1 MKRTAVFLLPLAM
14 ISALHLAPKS
24 ARSDEGM
31 WLFEDLPKELLK
43 GKYGFEPTDDWAEHL
58 MLSSVRF
65 NTGGSASFVSS
76 RGLVLTNHHVAEST
90 LHKLSSA
97 ENDYIKN
104 GFLAQT
110 EADELPA
117 PALELNQ
124 LVSVEDVT
132 EEVNSVVTDEMDA
145 SQALEARRA
154 VMAKIE
160 QRSLDKTGLR
170 SDVITLYGGAKY
182 HLYRY
187 KKYTDVRLVWAPE
200 ADAAFFGGDNDN
212 FEYPRY
218 CLDVTLFRV
227 YEDGKPAQIDHFLKW
242 SENGAEDGELVFV
255 SGNPGYTER
264 DKTADALRYARD
276 FTMPEYLKLFCRMEI
291 EIQQFSNESP
301 EHRRRAHK
309 LLFGIQ
315 NNRKRSMGMLEGLQ
329 NPNLINA
336 KQAAEKEFRAKLA
349 GDDELKNLADAWD
362 RISQSQAERK
372 KIHNQSY
379 RFFSKYF
386 DIASTLVLMAAEDD
400 KPNEERYSE
409 FRDSGRESLEHGLY
423 SPAPIYDDLEIT
435 KLGAGLSIFAAKRG
449 SDDPMVQTVLAG
461 KSPRVRAA
469 ELITG
474 SKLKDVDFRK
484 QLAEAG
490 KAGIDAS
497 TDPMIKLFRAMEAD
511 YRALRDRQE
520 ELAETEKQ
528 AYADI
533 RTAKTALEGASGY
546 PDATFTLRLAYGV
559 VKGYEED
566 GQQVPP
572 WTDIAGAFRHE
583 EVHEAKAPWKLPPTW
598 HAARDK
604 VDGSARLNFVS
615 TADIIGGNSGS
626 PVVNRAGE
634 FVGIIFDGNIQSL
647 TASYYYDDEISR
659 ATSVHS
665 AAIREAIR
673 KIYDAADLAD
683 ELGK

>member
-1 MKRTAVFLLPLAM
+1 MIRAIVSLLPFAM
-14 ISALHLAPKS
+14 ILSTIVFAKTAC
-24 ARSDEGM
+24 SDEGM

-43 GKYGFEPTDDWAEHL
+43 EKYGFDPSDEWAKHL

-76 RGLVLTNHHVAEST
+76 TGLVLTNHHVAEST

-104 GFLAQT
+104 GFLAPTQ
-110 EADELPA
+110 ADELPA
-117 PALELNQ
+117 PDLELNQ

-132 EEVNSVVTDEMDA
+132 DEVNAVVSDDMDA
-145 SQALEARRA
+145 TQALEARRA

-160 QRSLDKTGLR
+160 QRSLDATGLR

-227 YEDGKPAQIDHFLKW
+227 YEDGKPAKIDHFLEW
-242 SENGAEDGELVFV
+242 SKNGAEDRELIFV

-276 FTMPEYLKLFCRMEI
+276 YSMAQYLDLFCRMEI
-291 EIQQFSNESP
+291 EIQQFSKESP

-309 LLFGIQ
+309 ILFGIQ
-315 NNRKRSMGMLEGLQ
+315 NNRKRSLGMVEGLQ
-329 NPNLINA
+329 NPTLIDA
-336 KQAAEKEFRAKLA
+336 KEAAEKEFRAKLA
-349 GDDELKNLADAWD
+349 GHEKLRHLADAWD
-362 RISQSQAERK
+362 RISAAQEQRK
-372 KIHNQSY
+372 KINKRTY
-379 RFFSKYF
+379 RFFSDYF
-386 DIASTLVLMAAEDD
+386 DIASTLVLMASEDEQ
-400 KPNEERYSE
+400 PNEDRYTE
-409 FRDSGRESLEHGLY
+409 FRDSGRESLEHELF

-435 KLGAGLSIFAAKRG
+435 KLGAGLSILAAKRG
-449 SDDPMVQTVLAG
+449 GDDPLVETVLAG

-469 ELITG
+469 ELVAG
-474 SKLKDVDFRK
+474 SKLKDVEVRK
-484 QLAEAG
+484 KLAEAG
-490 KAGIDAS
+490 RQGIESS
-497 TDPMIKLFRAMEAD
+497 TDSMILLFRAMEED
-511 YRALRDRQE
+511 YREVRDQQE
-520 ELAETEKQ
+520 ELSEIEKQ
-528 AYADI
+528 AYSDI

-546 PDATFTLRLAYGV
+546 PDATFTLRLAFGV
-559 VKGYEED
+559 VKGYEE
-566 GQQVPP
+566 GGEQIPP
-572 WTDIAGAFRHE
+572 WTDIAGAFKHE
-583 EVHEAKAPWKLPPTW
+583 EIHEAKQPWKLPPTW

-673 KIYDAADLAD
+673 NIYGAPELAD
-683 ELGK
+683 ELGR